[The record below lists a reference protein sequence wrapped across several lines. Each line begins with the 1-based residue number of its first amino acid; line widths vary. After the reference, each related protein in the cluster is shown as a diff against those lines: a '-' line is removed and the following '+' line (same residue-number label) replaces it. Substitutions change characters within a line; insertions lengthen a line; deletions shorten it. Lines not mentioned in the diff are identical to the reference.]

1 MGVFH
6 PEVVHFAIALLFV
19 GVALRVISLVG
30 RPAFIGPAA
39 ALLLLL
45 GTAAAVAAAY
55 TGTIAHGPI
64 EQMPGLR
71 PAVEAHE
78 EWGER
83 ARDVFVAVAIIEIL
97 ALLAGRTAYA
107 RYRRYLV
114 IASAVVGLGGLA
126 VLYEAGEHGGEI
138 VYAYAG
144 GVGTRSGDPQD
155 VGHLFLAGLYQQALQ
170 DRKSGNAVE
179 AADLLAQAARQFP
192 NSLDVQLTAAESQ
205 LLDRK
210 DPQAAIEQ
218 LRRIMPPP
226 DNRSMRL
233 RHGMLLADALD
244 ASGQH
249 DAAIATLRQLQS
261 AFPNFSRISQRIE
274 QLQRGAGSTAR

>member
-1 MGVFH
+1 MGAFH

-19 GVALRVISLVG
+19 GVALRVVSLLG
-30 RPAFIGPAA
+30 RPAFVGPAA

-45 GTAAAVAAAY
+45 GAPAAVAAAY
-55 TGTIAHGPI
+55 TGSLAHGPV

-71 PAVEAHE
+71 PVVEAHE
-78 EWGER
+78 DWGER
-83 ARDVFVAVAIIEIL
+83 ARDVFVVVGLIEIL
-97 ALLAGRTAYA
+97 ALLAERTPYA

-114 IASAVVGLGGLA
+114 IASAIVGLGGLA

-144 GVGTRSGDPQD
+144 GIGTRSGDPQD
-155 VGHLFLAGLYQQALQ
+155 VRHLFLAGLYQQALQ
-170 DRKSGNAVE
+170 DRKSGNAAE

-192 NSLDVQLTAAESQ
+192 DNLDVQLAAAESD

-210 DPQAAIEQ
+210 DPQGAIEQ
-218 LRRIMPPP
+218 LRKLTPPP
-226 DNRSMRL
+226 DNRAVRL

-244 ASGQH
+244 AAGQH
-249 DAAIATLRQLQS
+249 DAAIATLQQLQS
-261 AFPNFSRISQRIE
+261 AFPNFPRIRQRID
-274 QLQRGAGSTAR
+274 QLQRGSGTSAR